1 MYFLRRHLVLTVDIN
16 EASFESLWIMILMTS
31 VYVLLPL
38 PFLSIIKEEEMI
50 EQKERYSRDDQ
61 DMQGLIEKEYER
73 KRVL

>member
-61 DMQGLIEKEYER
+61 DM
-73 KRVL
+73 